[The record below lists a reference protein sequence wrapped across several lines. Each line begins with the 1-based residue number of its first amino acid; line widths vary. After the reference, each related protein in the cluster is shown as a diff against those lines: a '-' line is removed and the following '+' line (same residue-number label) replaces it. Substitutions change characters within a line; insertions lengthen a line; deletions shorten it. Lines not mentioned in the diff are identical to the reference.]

1 LLFDY
6 LKYLLNINFECVYYV
21 LLIKLI
27 ILMWFLHVE

>member
-1 LLFDY
+1 
-6 LKYLLNINFECVYYV
+6 LNINFERVYYI